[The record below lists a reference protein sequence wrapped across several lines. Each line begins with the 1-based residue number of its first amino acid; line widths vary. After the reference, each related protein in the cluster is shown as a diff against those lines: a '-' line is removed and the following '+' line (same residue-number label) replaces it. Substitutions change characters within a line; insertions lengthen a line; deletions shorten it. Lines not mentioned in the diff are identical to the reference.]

1 MKLLDL
7 IKIDNR
13 FEKSVNLT
21 LDLYVQ
27 DKIDGYIPT
36 RSSVNVLDTYINE
49 VRNFSGNRATVLIG
63 PYGKGK
69 SHLLLVL
76 LSILSQT
83 CQMSAINKLVQRIS
97 AVNPDAAAHINDV
110 MENQGQFLPVLI
122 SAGGNNSL
130 NQAFMRGLTT
140 ALTRDGLDDVVPDNY
155 YTESIK
161 IIRNWQQNFADTY
174 KAFQRKLGKEKI
186 DTFIKRLGHYD
197 EKALELFRAVYPE
210 LTSGGVFNPL
220 IENEVISVYQS
231 VNRVLREKYGY
242 AGIYII
248 FDEFSKYIEGH
259 SVENFAD
266 DMKVLQDMCEL
277 CNASHDE
284 QLHLTCVAHKSIKTY
299 GSALPTE
306 ILNSF
311 KGVEGRLKEV
321 YFVVSSQNNYELI
334 SDAISKTPAFDNWA
348 RGNKIYSELIEETF
362 TLKAFRSLFTPSDYN
377 EIVGKGCFPLTPV
390 AAMLLLSLSEKIA
403 QNERTIFTYIAS
415 KDSNGLARHIEKS
428 NTDKFVGVD
437 SVYDYFVP
445 LFKEEV
451 QVGIHHEW
459 LKADYALSQIKNT
472 AEAAVIKSIAVI
484 RMINNADEITASE
497 KFIAL
502 ATGLDKPK
510 VQDALTR
517 LCDKKLIE
525 FKNRTGAYEFKN
537 NVGVDVEQAIAECIK
552 KRFSKA
558 DACSVLADVVKEKCI
573 LPKKH
578 NQTFCMTRYFN
589 FAYMTYAQ
597 YMNLKDLSY
606 LTWSNHPDGVII
618 MILPSDDLESA
629 AVEKHTKEIAD
640 PCLITC
646 LPNTTSTCDEMAKYY
661 LAVSSLRDNSA
672 FIEDNLV
679 IKKELETLAE
689 EAVLALNEW
698 VRDTYYPLRS
708 IYGMDGQISIGPKG
722 LNRLVSDICDAAY
735 HFTPRI
741 NHELINRHEVTA
753 QIAKAR
759 NTILDEL
766 LNGKDISKYDDG
778 TSAESTI
785 FRAVMVHTK
794 NDENMWHVRNE
805 LDQFVSGCVDRKE
818 SFDIIVSKLT
828 CAPYGMRRGVLAFYI
843 LDSLLRLENMPIIYF
858 NKKEVALDLETLNNI
873 VKHPKDYSLYVELE
887 TAQKNEYIRA
897 LESLYSDYSEY
908 CREVDKKNRLAKISC
923 MMQSWYRSLPQTSKT
938 FGNPDHEK
946 QDIKSIIAF
955 RKLFADIYLNPHEII
970 FERLPKIFKT
980 QTATDTV
987 AAVKKAKTEIDLH
1000 IRIVRNTAIKI
1011 IRETFKFAEEAD
1023 LQQSLL
1029 AWYDNLPDVAKN
1041 SIFSARTGSLI
1052 EYVQAVDTGNED
1064 DIASKIVRKTT
1075 GMFIEDWK
1083 PDFENIFKDELE
1095 KAVDEVLSKKESN
1108 IDTSQKILLMSD
1120 DGTPVEKF
1128 YEFNSDSLSATA
1140 TFFKN
1145 ALEDMMEE
1153 YDGIL
1158 EKNEKIGVL
1167 MDAIKKLMA

>member
-21 LDLYVQ
+21 LDLYAQ

-36 RSSVNVLDTYINE
+36 RSSINILDLYINE

-97 AVNPDAAAHINDV
+97 AVNPSAATHINDV

-122 SAGGNNSL
+122 NAGSNSTL
-130 NQAFMRGLTT
+130 NQAFMRGLTS
-140 ALTRDGLDDVVPDNY
+140 ALIRDGLGDVIPDNY
-155 YTESIK
+155 YTESVK
-161 IIRNWQQNFADTY
+161 MLRNWQKNFPDTY
-174 KAFQRKLGKEKI
+174 KAFQKKLGKEKV
-186 DTFIKRLGHYD
+186 DSFFKKLESYD
-197 EKALELFRAVYPE
+197 EKALEFFRAVYPE
-210 LTSGGVFNPL
+210 LTSGAVFNPL
-220 IENEVISVYQS
+220 IDNEVISVYQS
-231 VNRVLREKYGY
+231 VNRVLREKHGY

-259 SVENFAD
+259 AVEGFAD

-277 CNASHDE
+277 CNASKDE

-299 GSALPTE
+299 GSALPAE

-311 KGVEGRLKEV
+311 KGVEGRLKEI

-348 RGNKIYSELIEETF
+348 KSNRLYKTLIEKTYE
-362 TLKAFRSLFTPSDYN
+362 LKAFSSLFTPEDYK

-390 AAMLLLSLSEKIA
+390 AAMLLLHLSEKIA

-415 KDSNGLARHIEKS
+415 KDSSGLVRYIAKS
-428 NTDKFVGVD
+428 QNDKFVGVD

-445 LFKEEV
+445 LFKDEV

-459 LKADYALSQIKNT
+459 LKADYALSQSET
-472 AEAAVIKSIAVI
+472 AVEAAVIKSIAVI
-484 RMINNADEITASE
+484 RMVNNADEITASE
-497 KFIAL
+497 KFIIL
-502 ATGLDKPK
+502 ATGLYRAD
-510 VQDALTR
+510 VQAALAR
-517 LCDKKLIE
+517 LSDKKLIE
-525 FKNRTGAYEFKN
+525 FKTRTGAYEFKN
-537 NVGVDVEQAIAECIK
+537 NVGVDVEQAIADCMK

-558 DACSVLADVVKEKCI
+558 DPCSVLANVVKEKYI

-597 YMNLKDLSY
+597 YLNLKDLSY
-606 LTWSNHPDGVII
+606 LTWPNRPDGVIVMI
-618 MILPSDDLESA
+618 MPSEEIDRA
-629 AVEKHTKEIAD
+629 AVEEHTKEIAD

-646 LPNTTSTCDEMAKYY
+646 LPNTSATCDETAKYY
-661 LAVSSLRDNSA
+661 LAVSSLHENSV
-672 FIEDNLV
+672 FIENNLV
-679 IKKELETLAE
+679 IKKELEKLAD
-689 EAVLALNEW
+689 EAVMALNEW
-698 VRDTYYPLRS
+698 VKATYYPLQTV
-708 IYGMDGQISIGPKG
+708 YGMDGPITIGPKG
-722 LNRLVSDICDAAY
+722 LNRLVSDICDSAY

-741 NHELINRHEVTA
+741 NHELINRHEITA
-753 QIAKAR
+753 QVARAR

-766 LNGKDISKYDDG
+766 LNGKDISKYNDG

-794 NDENMWHVRNE
+794 NDENMRQVRKE
-805 LDQFVSGCVDRKE
+805 LEQFFAGCVNHKE
-818 SFDIIVSKLT
+818 SFDVLVTRLT
-828 CAPYGMRRGVLAFYI
+828 RAPYGMRRGVLPFYI
-843 LDSLLRLENMPIIYF
+843 LDSLLRLENMPIIYL
-858 NKKEVALDLETLNNI
+858 NKREVVLDLETINNI
-873 VKHPKDYSLYVELE
+873 IKHPKDYFLYVELE
-887 TAQKNEYIRA
+887 TAQKTEYIHA
-897 LESLYSDYSEY
+897 LEALFSDYGEY
-908 CREVDKKNRLAKISC
+908 CREIDKKNRLAKVSC

-938 FGNPDHEK
+938 FEKPDHDG
-946 QDIKSIIAF
+946 QDIKGIIAF
-955 RKLFADIYLNPHEII
+955 RKLFTDIYLNPREII
-970 FERLPKIFKT
+970 FERLPKIFGSGT
-980 QTATDTV
+980 TTDTV
-987 AAVKKAKTEIDLH
+987 AAVQMTKTEIDSH
-1000 IRIVRNTAIKI
+1000 IRFVRDTAVKI
-1011 IRETFKFAEEAD
+1011 IRNTFGFAEETD

-1029 AWYDNLPDVAKN
+1029 TWYDNLPKVAKN
-1041 SIFSARTGSLI
+1041 SIFSTRANNLI
-1052 EYVQAVDTGNED
+1052 EYVQAVDTGDTD
-1064 DIASKIVRKTT
+1064 DIASKIVRKIT

-1083 PDFENIFKDELE
+1083 PGFEGKFEDELKE
-1095 KAVDEVLSKKESN
+1095 TVDEVLSKKE
-1108 IDTSQKILLMSD
+1108 DAVGAAQKILLISD
-1120 DGTPVEKF
+1120 DGTPVERF
-1128 YEFNSDSLSATA
+1128 YDFDAENLSATA

-1158 EKNEKIGVL
+1158 ENNEKIGVL
-1167 MDAIKKLMA
+1167 MEAIKKLMT

>member
-1 MKLLDL
+1 MKLLEL

-36 RSSVNVLDTYINE
+36 RSSVNILDSYINE
-49 VRNFSGNRATVLIG
+49 VRSFSGNRATVLIG

-97 AVNPDAAAHINDV
+97 AVNLDAATHISDV
-110 MENQGQFLPVLI
+110 IENTGQFLPVLI
-122 SAGGNNSL
+122 NASGNNSL
-130 NQAFMRGLTT
+130 NQAFMRGLTS
-140 ALTRDGLDDVVPDNY
+140 ALTRDGLEDVIPDNY
-155 YTESIK
+155 YTESVK
-161 IIRNWQQNFADTY
+161 MLQNWQQNFPDTY
-174 KAFQRKLGKEKI
+174 KSFQKKLGKEKI
-186 DTFIKRLGHYD
+186 DSFIKKLESFD
-197 EKALELFRAVYPE
+197 EKSLEFFRAIYPK
-210 LTSGGVFNPL
+210 LTSGSVFNPL
-220 IENEVISVYQS
+220 IDNEIISVYQS
-231 VNRVLREKYGY
+231 VNRILREKHGY

-259 SVENFAD
+259 AVEGFAD
-266 DMKVLQDMCEL
+266 DMKVLQDICEL
-277 CNASHDE
+277 CNASKDE

-299 GSALPTE
+299 GSALPAE

-348 RGNKIYSELIEETF
+348 KGNQLYADLIEKSYA
-362 TLKAFRSLFTPSDYN
+362 LKAFSSLFTPGDYN

-390 AAMLLLSLSEKIA
+390 AAMLLLNLSEKIA

-428 NTDKFVGVD
+428 KNDKFVGVD

-459 LKADYALSQIKNT
+459 LKADYALSQIKT
-472 AEAAVIKSIAVI
+472 TVEAAVIKSIAVI
-484 RMINNADEITASE
+484 RMINNTDEIIASE
-497 KFIAL
+497 KFITL
-502 ATGLDKPK
+502 AIGLNKSN
-510 VQDALTR
+510 VQDALAR
-517 LCDKKLIE
+517 LSDKKLIE
-525 FKNRTGAYEFKN
+525 LKTRTGAYEFKN
-537 NVGVDVEQAIAECIK
+537 NVGVDVEQAITDCMK

-558 DACSVLADVVKEKCI
+558 DPCSVLANVVKEKYI

-606 LTWSNHPDGVII
+606 LTWPNRPDGVIV
-618 MILPSDDLESA
+618 MMMPSEEIDHA
-629 AVEKHTKEIAD
+629 AVEAHTKEIAD
-640 PCLITC
+640 PCLIAC
-646 LPNTTSTCDEMAKYY
+646 LPNASATCDEIAKYY
-661 LAVSSLRDNSA
+661 LAVSSLHNNST

-679 IKKELETLAE
+679 IKKELEKLSDET
-689 EAVLALNEW
+689 VMALNEW
-698 VRDTYYPLRS
+698 VKDTYYPPKNV
-708 IYGMDGQISIGPKG
+708 YGMDGPIAIGPKG
-722 LNRLVSDICDAAY
+722 LNRLISDICDTAY

-753 QIAKAR
+753 QVAKAR
-759 NTILDEL
+759 NMILDEL
-766 LNGKDISKYDDG
+766 LNGKDISKYDNG

-794 NDENMWHVRNE
+794 NDENMRRVRTE
-805 LDQFVSGCVDRKE
+805 LDQFFASCVNQKK
-818 SFDIIVSKLT
+818 SFDIIMTRLT
-828 CAPYGMRRGVLAFYI
+828 RAPYGMRRGILPFYI
-843 LDSLLRLENMPIIYF
+843 LDSLLRLENMPIIYL
-858 NKKEVALDLETLNNI
+858 NKKEVVLDLETVNNI

-887 TAQKNEYIRA
+887 TAQKAEYFRA
-897 LESLYSDYSEY
+897 LETLFSDYSEY
-908 CREVDKKNRLAKISC
+908 CREVDKRNRLAKISC

-938 FGNPDHEK
+938 FEYPDHDG
-946 QDIKSIIAF
+946 QDVKSIIAF
-955 RKLFADIYLNPHEII
+955 RKLFTDIYLNPREII
-970 FERLPKIFKT
+970 FERLPKIFRSAT
-980 QTATDTV
+980 TTDTV
-987 AAVKKAKTEIDLH
+987 AAVQMVKTEIDFH
-1000 IRIVRNTAIKI
+1000 IRFVRSTAIKI
-1011 IRETFKFAEEAD
+1011 IRNTFGFAEEAN

-1029 AWYDNLPDVAKN
+1029 TWYDNLPEVAKN
-1041 SIFSARTGSLI
+1041 SIFSARANSLI
-1052 EYVQAVDTGNED
+1052 EYIQAVDTGDAD
-1064 DIASKIVRKTT
+1064 DIASKIVKKTT

-1083 PDFENIFKDELE
+1083 PNFEIKFEEALKE
-1095 KAVDEVLSKKESN
+1095 AVDEVLSKEEAVGP
-1108 IDTSQKILLMSD
+1108 SQKILLISD
-1120 DGTPVEKF
+1120 DGTSVERF
-1128 YEFNSDSLSATA
+1128 YDFNAESLSTTA
-1140 TFFKN
+1140 NFFKN
-1145 ALEDMMEE
+1145 ALEDVMEE

-1158 EKNEKIGVL
+1158 ENNEKIGIL
-1167 MDAIKKLMA
+1167 MDAIKKLIN

>member
-1 MKLLDL
+1 MKLLEL

-36 RSSVNVLDTYINE
+36 RSSVNILDSYINE
-49 VRNFSGNRATVLIG
+49 VRSFSGNRATVLIG

-97 AVNPDAAAHINDV
+97 AVNLDAAAHISDV
-110 MENQGQFLPVLI
+110 IENTGQFLPVLI
-122 SAGGNNSL
+122 NASGNNSL
-130 NQAFMRGLTT
+130 NQAFMRGLTS
-140 ALTRDGLDDVVPDNY
+140 ALTRDGLEDVIPDNY
-155 YTESIK
+155 YTESVK
-161 IIRNWQQNFADTY
+161 MLQNWQQNFPDTY
-174 KAFQRKLGKEKI
+174 KSFQKKLGKEKI
-186 DTFIKRLGHYD
+186 DSFIKKLESFD
-197 EKALELFRAVYPE
+197 EKSLEFFRAIYPE
-210 LTSGGVFNPL
+210 LTSGSVFNPL
-220 IENEVISVYQS
+220 IDNEIISVYQS
-231 VNRVLREKYGY
+231 VNRILREKHGY

-259 SVENFAD
+259 AVEGFAD

-277 CNASHDE
+277 CNASKDE

-299 GSALPTE
+299 GSALPAE

-348 RGNKIYSELIEETF
+348 KGNQLYAELIEKSYA
-362 TLKAFRSLFTPSDYN
+362 LKAFRSLFTPGDYN

-390 AAMLLLSLSEKIA
+390 AAMLLLNLSEKIA

-415 KDSNGLARHIEKS
+415 KDSNSLARHIKKS
-428 NTDKFVGVD
+428 KNDKFVGVD

-459 LKADYALSQIKNT
+459 LKADYALSQIKT
-472 AEAAVIKSIAVI
+472 AVEAAVIKSITVI

-497 KFIAL
+497 KFITL
-502 ATGLDKPK
+502 AIGLNKSD
-510 VQDALTR
+510 VQAALTR
-517 LCDKKLIE
+517 LSDKKLIE
-525 FKNRTGAYEFKN
+525 FKTRTGTYEFKN
-537 NVGVDVEQAIAECIK
+537 NVGVDVEQAIADCMK

-558 DACSVLADVVKEKCI
+558 DPCSVLADVVKEKYI

-606 LTWSNHPDGVII
+606 LTWSNRPDGVIVMI
-618 MILPSDDLESA
+618 MPSEDIDRA
-629 AVEKHTKEIAD
+629 AVESHTKEIAD

-646 LPNTTSTCDEMAKYY
+646 LPNSSATCDEIARYY
-661 LAVSSLRDNSA
+661 LAVSSLHNNST

-679 IKKELETLAE
+679 IKKELEKLSDET
-689 EAVLALNEW
+689 VMALNEW
-698 VRDTYYPLRS
+698 VKDTYYPPKN
-708 IYGMDGQISIGPKG
+708 IYGMDGPIAIGPKG
-722 LNRLVSDICDAAY
+722 LNRLISDICDTAY

-753 QIAKAR
+753 QVAKAK

-766 LNGKDISKYDDG
+766 INGKDTSKYDNG

-785 FRAVMVHTK
+785 FRAVMVHTQ
-794 NDENMWHVRNE
+794 NDENMRRVRTE
-805 LDQFVSGCVDRKE
+805 LDQFFASCVNQKN
-818 SFDIIVSKLT
+818 SFDFIMTRLT
-828 CAPYGMRRGVLAFYI
+828 RAPYGMRRGVLPFYI
-843 LDSLLRLENMPIIYF
+843 LDSLLRLENMPIIYL
-858 NKKEVALDLETLNNI
+858 NKKEVVLDLETVNNI

-887 TAQKNEYIRA
+887 TAQKAEYVHA
-897 LESLYSDYSEY
+897 LETLFSDYSEY

-938 FGNPDHEK
+938 FEYPDHDG
-946 QDIKSIIAF
+946 QDVKSIIAF
-955 RKLFADIYLNPHEII
+955 RKLFTDIYLNPREII
-970 FERLPKIFKT
+970 FERLPKIFRSAT
-980 QTATDTV
+980 TTDTV
-987 AAVKKAKTEIDLH
+987 AAVQMVKTEIDFH
-1000 IRIVRNTAIKI
+1000 IRFVRSTAIKI
-1011 IRETFKFAEEAD
+1011 IRNTFGFAEEAN

-1029 AWYDNLPDVAKN
+1029 TWYDNLPEVAKN
-1041 SIFSARTGSLI
+1041 SIFSARANSLI
-1052 EYVQAVDTGNED
+1052 EYIQAVDTGDAD
-1064 DIASKIVRKTT
+1064 DIASKIVKKTT
-1075 GMFIEDWK
+1075 GMFIEDWR
-1083 PDFENIFKDELE
+1083 PDFEIKFEEALKE
-1095 KAVDEVLSKKESN
+1095 AVDEVLSKEEAVG
-1108 IDTSQKILLMSD
+1108 TSQKILLMSD
-1120 DGTPVEKF
+1120 DGTSVERF
-1128 YEFNSDSLSATA
+1128 YDFNAENLSTTA
-1140 TFFKN
+1140 NFFKN
-1145 ALEDMMEE
+1145 ALEDVMEE

-1158 EKNEKIGVL
+1158 ENNEKIGIL
-1167 MDAIKKLMA
+1167 MDAIKKLIN

>member
-161 IIRNWQQNFADTY
+161 MIRNWQQNFADTY

-311 KGVEGRLKEV
+311 KGVGGRLKEV

-445 LFKEEV
+445 LFKEEG

-646 LPNTTSTCDEMAKYY
+646 LPNTTSTCDEMTKYY

>member
-1 MKLLDL
+1 MKLLEL
-7 IKIDNR
+7 VKIDNR

-21 LDLYVQ
+21 LDLHVQ

-36 RSSVNVLDTYINE
+36 RSSVNVLDAYINE

-97 AVNPDAAAHINDV
+97 AVNPDAAAHINNV

-122 SAGGNNSL
+122 NTGGNSSL
-130 NQAFMRGLTT
+130 NQAFMRGLTS
-140 ALTRDGLDDVVPDNY
+140 ALTRDGLDDVIPDNF

-161 IIRNWQQNFADTY
+161 MIQNWRQNFQDTY
-174 KAFQRKLGKEKI
+174 MAFQKTLGKETI
-186 DTFIKRLGHYD
+186 DSFIKRLEHFD
-197 EKALELFRAVYPE
+197 EKALEFFRTVYPE

-220 IENEVISVYQS
+220 IDNEVISVYQS
-231 VNRVLREKYGY
+231 VNRILREKYGY
-242 AGIYII
+242 TGIYVV

-259 SVENFAD
+259 TVEGFAD
-266 DMKVLQDMCEL
+266 DMKILQDMCEL
-277 CNASHDE
+277 CNASRDE

-299 GSALPTE
+299 GSALPAE

-334 SDAISKTPAFDNWA
+334 SDAISKTPAFDNWVN
-348 RGNKIYSELIEETF
+348 GNQAFKDLIEETY
-362 TLKAFRSLFTPSDYN
+362 TLKAFSSLFTPSDYN

-390 AAMLLLSLSEKIA
+390 AAMLLLNLSEKIA

-415 KDSNGLARHIEKS
+415 KDSNGLVRRIEKS
-428 NTDKFVGVD
+428 KNDKFVGVD

-459 LKADYALSQIKNT
+459 LKADYALSQIKN
-472 AEAAVIKSIAVI
+472 ASEAAVIKSIAII
-484 RMINNADEITASE
+484 RMINNADEIVAST
-497 KFIAL
+497 KFITL
-502 ATGLDKPK
+502 ATGLDKSD
-510 VQDALTR
+510 VQVALEC
-517 LCDKKLIE
+517 LSDKKLIE
-525 FKNRTGAYEFKN
+525 FKTRTGAYEFKN

-558 DACSVLADVVKEKCI
+558 DPCSVLANVVKEKYI

-589 FAYMTYAQ
+589 FAYMTYVQ

-606 LTWSNHPDGVII
+606 LTWPNRPDGVIVMI
-618 MILPSDDLESA
+618 MPSEEIDRA
-629 AVEKHTKEIAD
+629 AVEEHTREIAD

-646 LPNTTSTCDEMAKYY
+646 LPNTSATCDEATKYY
-661 LAVSSLRDNSA
+661 LAVRSLHDNNT

-679 IKKELETLAE
+679 IKKELEKLSE
-689 EAVLALNEW
+689 ETILALNEW
-698 VRDTYYPLRS
+698 VRDTYYPLRNV
-708 IYGMDGQISIGPKG
+708 YGMDGQITIGPKG
-722 LNRLVSDICDAAY
+722 LNRLVSDICDTAY
-735 HFTPRI
+735 YFTPRI
-741 NHELINRHEVTA
+741 NHELINRHEVTS

-759 NTILDEL
+759 NTILNEL

-794 NDENMWHVRNE
+794 NDENMRQVRNE
-805 LDQFVSGCVDRKE
+805 LDLFIASCVNQKV
-818 SFDIIVSKLT
+818 SFDVIVTKLT
-828 CAPYGMRRGVLAFYI
+828 RAPYGMRRGVLPFYI
-843 LDSLLRLENMPIIYF
+843 LDSLLRLENMPVIYF
-858 NKKEVALDLETLNNI
+858 NKKEVVLDLETINNI
-873 VKHPKDYSLYVELE
+873 IKHPKDYSLYVELE
-887 TAQKNEYIRA
+887 TVQKAEYIHA
-897 LESLYSDYSEY
+897 LELLFSDYSEY

-938 FGNPDHEK
+938 FVDPDHDD

-955 RKLFADIYLNPHEII
+955 RKLFTDIYINPREII
-970 FERLPKIFKT
+970 FERLPKIFKAET
-980 QTATDTV
+980 SDDTV
-987 AAVKKAKTEIDLH
+987 AAVQRAKNEIDSH
-1000 IRIVRNTAIKI
+1000 ICIVRNSAINI
-1011 IRETFKFAEEAD
+1011 IRETFGFDEDTD

-1029 AWYDNLPDVAKN
+1029 AWYDNLPEVAKN
-1041 SIFSARTGSLI
+1041 SIFSARTSSLI
-1052 EYVQAVDTGNED
+1052 EYIQAVDTGNED

-1083 PDFENIFKDELE
+1083 PGFGSKFKEELKE
-1095 KAVDEVLSKKESN
+1095 AVDEILSKKSPA
-1108 IDTSQKILLMSD
+1108 IGTSQKILLMSN

-1128 YEFNSDSLSATA
+1128 YDFSPESLSTTA
-1140 TFFKN
+1140 TFFKS
-1145 ALEDMMEE
+1145 ALEDILEE
-1153 YDGIL
+1153 YDGVL

-1167 MDAIKKLMA
+1167 MDAIKKMMA

>member
-13 FEKSVNLT
+13 FEKSVNLA

-83 CQMSAINKLVQRIS
+83 CQMSAVNKLVQRIS
-97 AVNPDAAAHINDV
+97 AVNPDAAAHISDV

-161 IIRNWQQNFADTY
+161 MIRNWQQNFVDTY

-186 DTFIKRLGHYD
+186 DTFIKRLGRYD
-197 EKALELFRAVYPE
+197 ENALEFFRAVYPE

-220 IENEVISVYQS
+220 IENEVLSVYQS
-231 VNRVLREKYGY
+231 VNRILREKYGY

-259 SVENFAD
+259 AIESFAD

-277 CNASHDE
+277 CNASRDE

-334 SDAISKTPAFDNWA
+334 SDAISKTPAFDKWA
-348 RGNKIYSELIEETF
+348 RDNKIYSELVEETY
-362 TLKAFRSLFTPSDYN
+362 TLKAFRSLFTPADYN

-390 AAMLLLSLSEKIA
+390 AAMLLLNLSEKIA

-415 KDSNGLARHIEKS
+415 KDSNGLARRVEKS

-451 QVGIHHEW
+451 QIGIHHEW

-472 AEAAVIKSIAVI
+472 SEAAVIKSIAII

-497 KFIAL
+497 KFITL

-597 YMNLKDLSY
+597 YMNLNDLSY
-606 LTWSNHPDGVII
+606 LTWPNRPDGVIVMI
-618 MILPSDDLESA
+618 MPSEDLKSA
-629 AVEKHTKEIAD
+629 DVEKHTKEIAD

-661 LAVSSLRDNSA
+661 LAVNSLRDNSA

-689 EAVLALNEW
+689 EAILALNEW

-722 LNRLVSDICDAAY
+722 LNRLVSDICDVAY

-794 NDENMWHVRNE
+794 NDENMRHVRNE
-805 LDQFVSGCVDRKE
+805 LDQFVSNCVDHKG

-858 NKKEVALDLETLNNI
+858 NKKEVVLDLETINNI

-938 FGNPDHEK
+938 FGNPDHAK

-980 QTATDTV
+980 QTAIDTV
-987 AAVKKAKTEIDLH
+987 AAVKNTKTEIDSH
-1000 IRIVRNTAIKI
+1000 IRIIRNTAIKI

-1083 PDFENIFKDELE
+1083 PDFENVFKDELE
-1095 KAVDEVLSKKESN
+1095 KAVDEVLSKKGSN
-1108 IDTSQKILLMSD
+1108 IGTSQKILLMSD

-1145 ALEDMMEE
+1145 ALEDIMEE
-1153 YDGIL
+1153 YDGVL

>member
-1 MKLLDL
+1 MKLLEL
-7 IKIDNR
+7 VKIDNR

-36 RSSVNVLDTYINE
+36 RSSVNVLDAYINE

-122 SAGGNNSL
+122 NASSNSSL
-130 NQAFMRGLTT
+130 NQAFMRGLTY
-140 ALTRDGLDDVVPDNY
+140 ALTRDGLDDVIPDNFY
-155 YTESIK
+155 RESIK
-161 IIRNWQQNFADTY
+161 MIQNWRQNFPDTY
-174 KAFQRKLGKEKI
+174 KEFQKKLGKEAI
-186 DTFIKRLGHYD
+186 DAFTKRLEHFD
-197 EKALELFRAVYPE
+197 EKALEFFRTVYPE

-220 IENEVISVYQS
+220 IDNEVISVYQS
-231 VNRVLREKYGY
+231 VNRILREKYGY

-259 SVENFAD
+259 TVEGFAD

-277 CNASHDE
+277 CNASRDE
-284 QLHLTCVAHKSIKTY
+284 QLHLTCVAHKSIKAY
-299 GSALPTE
+299 GSALPAE

-334 SDAISKTPAFDNWA
+334 SDAISKTPAFDNWSN
-348 RGNKIYSELIEETF
+348 GNQAYKDLIEETY
-362 TLKAFRSLFTPSDYN
+362 TLKAFSSLFTPLDYN
-377 EIVGKGCFPLTPV
+377 KIVGKGCFPLTPV
-390 AAMLLLSLSEKIA
+390 AAMLLLNLSEKIA

-415 KDSNGLARHIEKS
+415 KDSNGLARYIAKS
-428 NTDKFVGVD
+428 KNDKFVGVD
-437 SVYDYFVP
+437 SVYNYFVP
-445 LFKEEV
+445 LFKEEA
-451 QVGIHHEW
+451 QAGIHHEW
-459 LKADYALSQIKNT
+459 LKADYALSQIKNAT
-472 AEAAVIKSIAVI
+472 EAAVIKSIAII
-484 RMINNADEITASE
+484 RMINNADEIVASE

-502 ATGLDKPK
+502 ATGLNKSD
-510 VQDALTR
+510 VQLALACLST
-517 LCDKKLIE
+517 KKLIE
-525 FKNRTGAYEFKN
+525 FKTRTGAYEFKN
-537 NVGVDVEQAIAECIK
+537 NVGVDVEQAIADCIK

-558 DACSVLADVVKEKCI
+558 DPCSVLADVVKEKYI

-589 FAYMTYAQ
+589 IAYMTYAQ
-597 YMNLKDLSY
+597 YMNLKALSY
-606 LTWSNHPDGVII
+606 LTWPNRPDGVIVMI
-618 MILPSDDLESA
+618 MPSEEIDRA
-629 AVEKHTKEIAD
+629 AVEKHTREIAD

-646 LPNTTSTCDEMAKYY
+646 LPNTLATCDEAAKFY
-661 LAVSSLRDNSA
+661 LAVSSLHDNNT

-679 IKKELETLAE
+679 IKKELEKLAE
-689 EAVLALNEW
+689 ETILALNEW
-698 VRDTYYPLRS
+698 VRDTYYPLQN
-708 IYGMDGQISIGPKG
+708 IYGMDGQITIGPKG

-735 HFTPRI
+735 YSTPRI

-759 NTILDEL
+759 NTILNEL

-785 FRAVMVHTK
+785 FRAVMIHTK
-794 NDENMWHVRNE
+794 NDENMRQVRTE
-805 LDQFVSGCVDRKE
+805 LDQFIAGCVNCKV
-818 SFDIIVSKLT
+818 SFDIIVTKLT
-828 CAPYGMRRGVLAFYI
+828 RAPYGMRRGVLPFYI
-843 LDSLLRLENMPIIYF
+843 LDCLLRLENMPVIYF
-858 NKKEVALDLETLNNI
+858 NKKEVVLDLETINNI

-887 TAQKNEYIRA
+887 TIQKAEYIHA
-897 LESLYSDYSEY
+897 LELLFSDYSEY
-908 CREVDKKNRLAKISC
+908 CREVDKKNRLAKVSC

-938 FGNPDHEK
+938 FADPDHDD

-955 RKLFADIYLNPHEII
+955 RKLFADVYINPREII
-970 FERLPKIFKT
+970 FERLPNIFQAET
-980 QTATDTV
+980 FADTV
-987 AAVKKAKTEIDLH
+987 AAVQKAKNEIDSH
-1000 IRIVRNTAIKI
+1000 ICIVRNSAIKI
-1011 IRETFKFAEEAD
+1011 IRETFGFDEDTD

-1029 AWYDNLPDVAKN
+1029 TWYDNLPEVARN
-1041 SIFSARTGSLI
+1041 SIFSARTSSLI

-1083 PDFENIFKDELE
+1083 PGFGSKFQEELKE
-1095 KAVDEVLSKKESN
+1095 AVDEILSKKES
-1108 IDTSQKILLMSD
+1108 TVGASQKILLMSN

-1128 YEFNSDSLSATA
+1128 YDFNPESLSTTA
-1140 TFFKN
+1140 TFFKS
-1145 ALEDMMEE
+1145 ALEDIMDE
-1153 YDGIL
+1153 YDSVL

-1167 MDAIKKLMA
+1167 MDAIRKLMA

>member
-1 MKLLDL
+1 MKLLEL

-36 RSSVNVLDTYINE
+36 RSSVNILDSYINE
-49 VRNFSGNRATVLIG
+49 VRSFSGNRATVLIG

-97 AVNPDAAAHINDV
+97 AVNLDAAAHISDV
-110 MENQGQFLPVLI
+110 IENKGQFLPVLI
-122 SAGGNNSL
+122 NASGNNSL
-130 NQAFMRGLTT
+130 NQAFMRGLTS
-140 ALTRDGLDDVVPDNY
+140 ALTRDGLDDVIPDNY
-155 YTESIK
+155 YTESVK
-161 IIRNWQQNFADTY
+161 MLQNWQQNFPDTY
-174 KAFQRKLGKEKI
+174 KSFQKKLGKEKI
-186 DTFIKRLGHYD
+186 DSFIKKLESYD
-197 EKALELFRAVYPE
+197 EKALEFFRTVYPE
-210 LTSGGVFNPL
+210 LTSGSMFNPL
-220 IENEVISVYQS
+220 IDNEIISVYQS
-231 VNRVLREKYGY
+231 VNRILRKKHGY

-259 SVENFAD
+259 AVEGFAD

-277 CNASHDE
+277 CNASKDE

-299 GSALPTE
+299 GSALPAE

-321 YFVVSSQNNYELI
+321 HFVVSTQNNYELI
-334 SDAISKTPAFDNWA
+334 SDAISKTLAFDSWA
-348 RGNKIYSELIEETF
+348 KSNQFYADLIEKSYA
-362 TLKAFRSLFTPSDYN
+362 LKAFRSLFTPEDYN

-390 AAMLLLSLSEKIA
+390 AAMLLLNLSEKIA

-428 NTDKFVGVD
+428 KNDKFVGVD

-459 LKADYALSQIKNT
+459 LKADYALSQIKT
-472 AEAAVIKSIAVI
+472 IVEAAIIKSIAVI
-484 RMINNADEITASE
+484 RMINNTDEIIASE
-497 KFIAL
+497 KFITL
-502 ATGLDKPK
+502 AIGLNKSDI
-510 VQDALTR
+510 QDALVR
-517 LCDKKLIE
+517 LSDKKLIE

-537 NVGVDVEQAIAECIK
+537 NVGVDVEQAITDCMK
-552 KRFSKA
+552 KRFFKA
-558 DACSVLADVVKEKCI
+558 DPCSVLADVVKEKYI

-606 LTWSNHPDGVII
+606 LTWPNRPDGVIV
-618 MILPSDDLESA
+618 MMMPSEEIDRA
-629 AVEKHTKEIAD
+629 AVEAHTKEIAD

-646 LPNTTSTCDEMAKYY
+646 LPNASATCDEIAKYY
-661 LAVSSLRDNSA
+661 LAISSLHNNNT

-679 IKKELETLAE
+679 IKKELEKLSDET
-689 EAVLALNEW
+689 VMALNEW
-698 VRDTYYPLRS
+698 VKDTYYPLKNV
-708 IYGMDGQISIGPKG
+708 YGMDGPIAIGPKG
-722 LNRLVSDICDAAY
+722 LNRLISDICDTAY

-753 QIAKAR
+753 QVAKAR

-766 LNGKDISKYDDG
+766 LNGKDISKYDNG

-785 FRAVMVHTK
+785 FRAVMVHTQ
-794 NDENMWHVRNE
+794 NDENMQRVRTE
-805 LDQFVSGCVDRKE
+805 LDQFFASCVDQKK
-818 SFDIIVSKLT
+818 SFDIIMTRLT
-828 CAPYGMRRGVLAFYI
+828 RAPYGMRRGVLPFYI
-843 LDSLLRLENMPIIYF
+843 LDSLLRLENMPIIYL
-858 NKKEVALDLETLNNI
+858 NKKEVVLDLETVNNI

-887 TAQKNEYIRA
+887 TAQKTEYVRA
-897 LESLYSDYSEY
+897 LETLFSDYSEY
-908 CREVDKKNRLAKISC
+908 CREVDKRNRLAKISC

-938 FGNPDHEK
+938 FEYPDHDG
-946 QDIKSIIAF
+946 QDVKSIIAF
-955 RKLFADIYLNPHEII
+955 RKLFTDIYLNPREII
-970 FERLPKIFKT
+970 FVRLPKIFKFVT
-980 QTATDTV
+980 TTDTV
-987 AAVKKAKTEIDLH
+987 AAVQTVKTEIDFH
-1000 IRIVRNTAIKI
+1000 IRFVRSTAIKI
-1011 IRETFKFAEEAD
+1011 IRNTFGFAEEAN

-1029 AWYDNLPDVAKN
+1029 TWYDNLPEVAKN
-1041 SIFSARTGSLI
+1041 SIFSARANSLI
-1052 EYVQAVDTGNED
+1052 EYIQAVDTGDAD
-1064 DIASKIVRKTT
+1064 DIASKIVKKTT

-1083 PDFENIFKDELE
+1083 PDFEIKFEEALKE
-1095 KAVDEVLSKKESN
+1095 AVDEVLSKEEAVG
-1108 IDTSQKILLMSD
+1108 TSQKILLMSD
-1120 DGTPVEKF
+1120 DGTSVERF
-1128 YEFNSDSLSATA
+1128 YDFNAENLSTTA
-1140 TFFKN
+1140 NFFKN
-1145 ALEDMMEE
+1145 ALEDVMEE

-1158 EKNEKIGVL
+1158 ENNEKIGVL
-1167 MDAIKKLMA
+1167 MDAIKKLIN

>member
-1 MKLLDL
+1 MKLLEL
-7 IKIDNR
+7 VKIDNR

-21 LDLYVQ
+21 LDLHVQ

-36 RSSVNVLDTYINE
+36 RSSVNVLDAYINE

-97 AVNPDAAAHINDV
+97 AVNPDAAAHINNV

-122 SAGGNNSL
+122 NTGGNSSL
-130 NQAFMRGLTT
+130 NQAFMRGLTS
-140 ALTRDGLDDVVPDNY
+140 ALTRDGLDDVIPDNF

-161 IIRNWQQNFADTY
+161 MIQNWRQNFHDTY
-174 KAFQRKLGKEKI
+174 MAFQKTLGKETI
-186 DTFIKRLGHYD
+186 DSFIKRLEHFD
-197 EKALELFRAVYPE
+197 EKALEFFRTVYPE

-220 IENEVISVYQS
+220 IDNEVISVYQS
-231 VNRVLREKYGY
+231 VNRILREKYGY
-242 AGIYII
+242 TGIYVV

-259 SVENFAD
+259 TVEGFAD
-266 DMKVLQDMCEL
+266 DMKILQDMCEL
-277 CNASHDE
+277 CNASRDE

-299 GSALPTE
+299 GSALPAE

-334 SDAISKTPAFDNWA
+334 SDAISKTPAFDNWVN
-348 RGNKIYSELIEETF
+348 GNQAFKDLIEETY
-362 TLKAFRSLFTPSDYN
+362 TLKAFSSLFTPSDYN

-390 AAMLLLSLSEKIA
+390 AAMLLLNLSEKIA

-415 KDSNGLARHIEKS
+415 KDSNGLVRRIEKS
-428 NTDKFVGVD
+428 KNDKFVGVD

-459 LKADYALSQIKNT
+459 LKADYALSQIKN
-472 AEAAVIKSIAVI
+472 ASEAAVIKSIAII
-484 RMINNADEITASE
+484 RMINNADEIVAST
-497 KFIAL
+497 KFITL
-502 ATGLDKPK
+502 ATGLDKSD
-510 VQDALTR
+510 VQVALEC
-517 LCDKKLIE
+517 LSDKKLIE
-525 FKNRTGAYEFKN
+525 FKTRTGAYEFKN

-558 DACSVLADVVKEKCI
+558 DPCSVLANVVKEKYI

-589 FAYMTYAQ
+589 FAYMTYVQ

-606 LTWSNHPDGVII
+606 LTWPNRPDGVIVMI
-618 MILPSDDLESA
+618 MPSEEIDRA
-629 AVEKHTKEIAD
+629 AVEEHTREIAD

-646 LPNTTSTCDEMAKYY
+646 LPNTSATCDEATKYY
-661 LAVSSLRDNSA
+661 LAVRSLHDNNT

-679 IKKELETLAE
+679 IKKELEKLSE
-689 EAVLALNEW
+689 ETILALNEW
-698 VRDTYYPLRS
+698 VRDTYYPLRNV
-708 IYGMDGQISIGPKG
+708 YGMDGQITIGPKG
-722 LNRLVSDICDAAY
+722 LNRLVSDICDTAY
-735 HFTPRI
+735 YFTPRI
-741 NHELINRHEVTA
+741 NHELINRHEVTS

-759 NTILDEL
+759 NTILNEL

-794 NDENMWHVRNE
+794 NDENMRQVRNE
-805 LDQFVSGCVDRKE
+805 LDRFIASCVNQKV
-818 SFDIIVSKLT
+818 SFDVIVTKLT
-828 CAPYGMRRGVLAFYI
+828 RAPYGMRRGVLPFYI
-843 LDSLLRLENMPIIYF
+843 LDSLLRLENMPVIYF
-858 NKKEVALDLETLNNI
+858 NKKEVVLDLETINNI
-873 VKHPKDYSLYVELE
+873 IKHPKDYSLYVELE
-887 TAQKNEYIRA
+887 TVQKAEYIHA
-897 LESLYSDYSEY
+897 LELLFSDYSEY

-938 FGNPDHEK
+938 FVDPDHDD

-955 RKLFADIYLNPHEII
+955 RKLFTDIYINPREII
-970 FERLPKIFKT
+970 FERLPKIFKAET
-980 QTATDTV
+980 SDDTV
-987 AAVKKAKTEIDLH
+987 AAVQRAKNEIDSH
-1000 IRIVRNTAIKI
+1000 ICIVRNSAINI
-1011 IRETFKFAEEAD
+1011 IRETFGFDEDTD

-1029 AWYDNLPDVAKN
+1029 AWYDNLPEVAKN
-1041 SIFSARTGSLI
+1041 SIFSARTSSLI
-1052 EYVQAVDTGNED
+1052 EYIQAVDTGNED

-1083 PDFENIFKDELE
+1083 PGFGSKFKEELKE
-1095 KAVDEVLSKKESN
+1095 AVDEILSKKSPA
-1108 IDTSQKILLMSD
+1108 IGTSQKILLMSN

-1128 YEFNSDSLSATA
+1128 YDFSPESLSTTA
-1140 TFFKN
+1140 TFFKS
-1145 ALEDMMEE
+1145 ALEDILEE
-1153 YDGIL
+1153 YDGVL

-1167 MDAIKKLMA
+1167 MDAIKKMMA

>member
-1 MKLLDL
+1 MKLLEL

-36 RSSVNVLDTYINE
+36 RSSVNVLDSYINE

-122 SAGGNNSL
+122 SAGGNSSL

-140 ALTRDGLDDVVPDNY
+140 ALTRDGLDDVVPDNF

-161 IIRNWQQNFADTY
+161 MIQNWQQNFTDTY
-174 KAFQRKLGKEKI
+174 KAFQKKLGKEKI
-186 DTFIKRLGHYD
+186 DAFTKRLERYD
-197 EKALELFRAVYPE
+197 EKALEFFRAVYPE

-231 VNRVLREKYGY
+231 VNRILREKHGY

-259 SVENFAD
+259 AVESFAD

-277 CNASHDE
+277 CNASRDE

-311 KGVEGRLKEV
+311 KGVEGRLKEI
-321 YFVVSSQNNYELI
+321 YFVVSAQNNYELI

-348 RGNKIYSELIEETF
+348 TGNKVYTDLIEETY
-362 TLKAFRSLFTPSDYN
+362 TLKAFSSLFTPADYN
-377 EIVGKGCFPLTPV
+377 KIVGKGCFPLTPV
-390 AAMLLLSLSEKIA
+390 AAMLLLNLSEKIA

-428 NTDKFVGVD
+428 KNDKFVGVD
-437 SVYDYFVP
+437 SVYNYFVP

-502 ATGLDKPK
+502 ATGLDKSE
-510 VQDALTR
+510 VQAALAR

-525 FKNRTGAYEFKN
+525 FKTRTGAYEFKN

-558 DACSVLADVVKEKCI
+558 DPCSVLADVVKEKCI

-606 LTWSNHPDGVII
+606 LTWPNRPDGVIVMI
-618 MILPSDDLESA
+618 MPSEEIDRA
-629 AVEKHTKEIAD
+629 AVEEHTREIAD
-640 PCLITC
+640 SCLITC
-646 LPNTTSTCDEMAKYY
+646 LPNTTATCDEVAKYY
-661 LAVSSLRDNSA
+661 LAVSSLHDNST

-679 IKKELETLAE
+679 IKKELEKLAE

-698 VRDTYYPLRS
+698 VRDTYYPLQN
-708 IYGMDGQISIGPKG
+708 IYGMDGQIAIGPKG

-794 NDENMWHVRNE
+794 NDENMRQVRTE
-805 LDQFVSGCVDRKE
+805 LDQFVAGCVDQKE
-818 SFDIIVSKLT
+818 SFDIIVSRLT
-828 CAPYGMRRGVLAFYI
+828 RAPYGMRRGVLAFYI
-843 LDSLLRLENMPIIYF
+843 LDSLLRLENMPIIYL
-858 NKKEVALDLETLNNI
+858 NKKEVVLDLETINNI

-887 TAQKNEYIRA
+887 TAQKVEYIHA
-897 LESLYSDYSEY
+897 LETLFSDYSEY

-938 FGNPDHEK
+938 FADPDHEK

-955 RKLFADIYLNPHEII
+955 RKLFADIYLNPREII

-980 QTATDTV
+980 QTAADTV
-987 AAVKKAKTEIDLH
+987 TAVKQAKTEIDSH

-1011 IRETFKFAEEAD
+1011 IRETFGFAEDAD

-1029 AWYDNLPDVAKN
+1029 SWYDNLPEVAKN
-1041 SIFSARTGSLI
+1041 SIFSARTSSLI

-1083 PDFENIFKDELE
+1083 PGFGNKFEDELKE
-1095 KAVDEVLSKKESN
+1095 AVDEVLSKKGSAAGA
-1108 IDTSQKILLMSD
+1108 SQKILLMSD

-1128 YEFNSDSLSATA
+1128 YDFNSENLSATA

-1145 ALEDMMEE
+1145 ALEDVMEE
-1153 YDGIL
+1153 YEGVL
-1158 EKNEKIGVL
+1158 ENNEKIGVL
-1167 MDAIKKLMA
+1167 MDAIKKLMG

>member
-1 MKLLDL
+1 MKLLEL

-36 RSSVNVLDTYINE
+36 RSSVNVLDSYINE

-97 AVNPDAAAHINDV
+97 AVNPDAAAHISDV

-122 SAGGNNSL
+122 SAGGNSSL

-161 IIRNWQQNFADTY
+161 MIQNWQQNFTDTY
-174 KAFQRKLGKEKI
+174 KAFQKKLGKEKI
-186 DTFIKRLGHYD
+186 DAFTKRLERYD
-197 EKALELFRAVYPE
+197 EKALGLFRAVYPE

-231 VNRVLREKYGY
+231 VNRILREKHGY

-259 SVENFAD
+259 TVESFAD

-277 CNASHDE
+277 CNASRDE

-299 GSALPTE
+299 GSALPAE

-348 RGNKIYSELIEETF
+348 KGNKVYTDLIEETY
-362 TLKAFRSLFTPSDYN
+362 TLKAFSSLFTPADYN

-390 AAMLLLSLSEKIA
+390 AAMLLLNLSEKIA

-428 NTDKFVGVD
+428 KNDIFVGVD
-437 SVYDYFVP
+437 SVYNYFVP

-459 LKADYALSQIKNT
+459 LKADYALSQIRNT

-497 KFIAL
+497 KFITL
-502 ATGLDKPK
+502 ATGLDKSD
-510 VQDALTR
+510 VQAALAR

-525 FKNRTGAYEFKN
+525 FKTRTGAYEFKN

-558 DACSVLADVVKEKCI
+558 DPCSVLADVVKEKCV

-578 NQTFCMTRYFN
+578 NQTFCITRYFN

-597 YMNLKDLSY
+597 YLNLKDLSY
-606 LTWSNHPDGVII
+606 LTWPNRPDGVIVMI
-618 MILPSDDLESA
+618 MPSEEIDRA
-629 AVEKHTKEIAD
+629 AVEEHTRKIAD

-646 LPNTTSTCDEMAKYY
+646 LPNSMATCDEMAKYY
-661 LAVSSLRDNSA
+661 LAVSSLHDNST

-679 IKKELETLAE
+679 IKKELEKLAE
-689 EAVLALNEW
+689 EAILALNEW
-698 VRDTYYPLRS
+698 VRNTYYPLQN
-708 IYGMDGQISIGPKG
+708 IYGMDGQIAIGPKG

-785 FRAVMVHTK
+785 VRAVMVHTK
-794 NDENMWHVRNE
+794 NDENMRQVRTE
-805 LDQFVSGCVDRKE
+805 LDQFVAGCVDHKE
-818 SFDIIVSKLT
+818 SFDIIVSRLT
-828 CAPYGMRRGVLAFYI
+828 RAPYGMRRGVLAFYI
-843 LDSLLRLENMPIIYF
+843 LDSLLRLENMPIIYL
-858 NKKEVALDLETLNNI
+858 NKKEVVLDLETINNI

-887 TAQKNEYIRA
+887 TAQKVEYIHA
-897 LESLYSDYSEY
+897 LETLFSDYSEY

-938 FGNPDHEK
+938 FADPDHEK

-955 RKLFADIYLNPHEII
+955 RKLFADIYLNPREII
-970 FERLPKIFKT
+970 FERLPMIFKAH
-980 QTATDTV
+980 TATDTV
-987 AAVKKAKTEIDLH
+987 TAVKQAKSEIDSH

-1011 IRETFKFAEEAD
+1011 IRETFGFAEEAD

-1029 AWYDNLPDVAKN
+1029 AWYDNLPEVAKN
-1041 SIFSARTGSLI
+1041 SIFSARTSSLI

-1083 PDFENIFKDELE
+1083 PGFGNKFEDELKE
-1095 KAVDEVLSKKESN
+1095 AVDEVLSKKGSAAGA
-1108 IDTSQKILLMSD
+1108 SQKILLMSD
-1120 DGTPVEKF
+1120 DGTPVERF
-1128 YEFNSDSLSATA
+1128 YDFDSESLSATA

-1153 YDGIL
+1153 YDGVL
-1158 EKNEKIGVL
+1158 ENNEKIGVL
-1167 MDAIKKLMA
+1167 MEAIKKLMA

>member
-1 MKLLDL
+1 MKLLEL
-7 IKIDNR
+7 VKIDNR

-21 LDLYVQ
+21 LDLHVQ

-36 RSSVNVLDTYINE
+36 RSSVNVLDAYINE

-97 AVNPDAAAHINDV
+97 AVNPDAAAHINNV

-122 SAGGNNSL
+122 NTGGNSSL
-130 NQAFMRGLTT
+130 NQAFMRGLTS
-140 ALTRDGLDDVVPDNY
+140 ALTRDGLDDVIPDNF

-161 IIRNWQQNFADTY
+161 MIQNWRQNFQDTY
-174 KAFQRKLGKEKI
+174 IAFQKTLGKETI
-186 DTFIKRLGHYD
+186 DSFIKRLEHFD
-197 EKALELFRAVYPE
+197 EKALEFFRTVYPE

-220 IENEVISVYQS
+220 IDNEVISVYQS
-231 VNRVLREKYGY
+231 VNRILREKYGY
-242 AGIYII
+242 TGIYVV

-259 SVENFAD
+259 TVEGFAD
-266 DMKVLQDMCEL
+266 DMKILQDMCEL
-277 CNASHDE
+277 CNASRDE

-299 GSALPTE
+299 GSALPAE

-334 SDAISKTPAFDNWA
+334 SDAISKTPAFDNWVN
-348 RGNKIYSELIEETF
+348 GNQAFKDLIEETY
-362 TLKAFRSLFTPSDYN
+362 TLKAFSSLFTPSDYN

-390 AAMLLLSLSEKIA
+390 AAMLLLNLSEKIA

-415 KDSNGLARHIEKS
+415 KDSNGLVRRIEKS
-428 NTDKFVGVD
+428 KNDKFVGVD

-459 LKADYALSQIKNT
+459 LKADYALSQIKN
-472 AEAAVIKSIAVI
+472 ASEAAVIKSIAII
-484 RMINNADEITASE
+484 RMINNADEIVAST
-497 KFIAL
+497 KFITL
-502 ATGLDKPK
+502 ATGLDKSD
-510 VQDALTR
+510 VQVALEC
-517 LCDKKLIE
+517 LSDKKLIE
-525 FKNRTGAYEFKN
+525 FKTRTGAYEFKN

-558 DACSVLADVVKEKCI
+558 DPCSVLANVVKEKYI

-589 FAYMTYAQ
+589 FAYMTYVQ

-606 LTWSNHPDGVII
+606 LTWPNRPDGVIVMI
-618 MILPSDDLESA
+618 MPSEEIDRA
-629 AVEKHTKEIAD
+629 AVEEHTREIAD

-646 LPNTTSTCDEMAKYY
+646 LPNTSATCDEATKYY
-661 LAVSSLRDNSA
+661 LAVRSLHDNNT

-679 IKKELETLAE
+679 IKKELEKLSE
-689 EAVLALNEW
+689 ETILALNEW
-698 VRDTYYPLRS
+698 VRDTYYPLRNV
-708 IYGMDGQISIGPKG
+708 YGMDGQITIGPKG
-722 LNRLVSDICDAAY
+722 LNRLVSDICDTAY
-735 HFTPRI
+735 YFTPRI
-741 NHELINRHEVTA
+741 NHELINRHEVTS

-759 NTILDEL
+759 NTILNEL

-794 NDENMWHVRNE
+794 NDENMRQVRNE
-805 LDQFVSGCVDRKE
+805 LDRFIASCVNQKV
-818 SFDIIVSKLT
+818 SFDVIVTKLT
-828 CAPYGMRRGVLAFYI
+828 RAPYGMRRGVLPFYI
-843 LDSLLRLENMPIIYF
+843 LDSLLRLENMPVIYF
-858 NKKEVALDLETLNNI
+858 NKKEVVLDLETINNI
-873 VKHPKDYSLYVELE
+873 IKHPKDYSLYVELE
-887 TAQKNEYIRA
+887 TVQKAEYIHA
-897 LESLYSDYSEY
+897 LELLFSDYSEY

-938 FGNPDHEK
+938 FVDPDHDD

-955 RKLFADIYLNPHEII
+955 RKLFTDIYINPREII
-970 FERLPKIFKT
+970 FERLPKIFKAET
-980 QTATDTV
+980 SDDTV
-987 AAVKKAKTEIDLH
+987 AAVQRAKNEIDSH
-1000 IRIVRNTAIKI
+1000 ICIVRNSAINI
-1011 IRETFKFAEEAD
+1011 IRETFGFDEDTD

-1029 AWYDNLPDVAKN
+1029 AWYDNLPEVAKN
-1041 SIFSARTGSLI
+1041 SIFSARTSSLI
-1052 EYVQAVDTGNED
+1052 EYIQAVDTGNED

-1083 PDFENIFKDELE
+1083 PGFGSKFKEELKE
-1095 KAVDEVLSKKESN
+1095 AVDEILSKKSPA
-1108 IDTSQKILLMSD
+1108 IGASQKILLMSN

-1128 YEFNSDSLSATA
+1128 YDFSPESLSTTA
-1140 TFFKN
+1140 TFFKS
-1145 ALEDMMEE
+1145 ALEDILEE
-1153 YDGIL
+1153 YDGVL

-1167 MDAIKKLMA
+1167 MDAIKKMMA

>member
-1 MKLLDL
+1 MKLFEL

-36 RSSVNVLDTYINE
+36 RSSVNVLDSYINE

-83 CQMSAINKLVQRIS
+83 CQLSAINKLVQRIS

-122 SAGGNNSL
+122 SAGGNSSL

-140 ALTRDGLDDVVPDNY
+140 ALTRDGLDDVVPDNF

-161 IIRNWQQNFADTY
+161 MIQNWQQNFSDTY
-174 KAFQRKLGKEKI
+174 KAFQKKLGKEKV
-186 DTFIKRLGHYD
+186 DAFTKRLERYD
-197 EKALELFRAVYPE
+197 EKALEFFRAVYPE
-210 LTSGGVFNPL
+210 LTSGGIFNPL
-220 IENEVISVYQS
+220 IDNEVISVYQS
-231 VNRVLREKYGY
+231 VNRILREKHGY
-242 AGIYII
+242 TGIYII

-259 SVENFAD
+259 TVESFAD
-266 DMKVLQDMCEL
+266 DMKVLQDICEL
-277 CNASHDE
+277 CNASRDE

-299 GSALPTE
+299 GSALPAE

-348 RGNKIYSELIEETF
+348 KGNKVYTDLIEETY
-362 TLKAFRSLFTPSDYN
+362 TLKAFSSLFTPADYN

-390 AAMLLLSLSEKIA
+390 AAMLLLNLSEKIA

-428 NTDKFVGVD
+428 KNDKFVGVD
-437 SVYDYFVP
+437 SVYNYFVP

-497 KFIAL
+497 KFITL
-502 ATGLDKPK
+502 ATGLDQSE
-510 VQDALTR
+510 VQAALAR

-525 FKNRTGAYEFKN
+525 FKTRTGAFEFKN

-558 DACSVLADVVKEKCI
+558 DPCSVLADVVKEKCI

-606 LTWSNHPDGVII
+606 LTWSNRPDGVIVMI
-618 MILPSDDLESA
+618 MPSEEIDRA
-629 AVEKHTKEIAD
+629 AVEEHTKEIAD

-646 LPNTTSTCDEMAKYY
+646 LPNSTATCDEMAKYY
-661 LAVSSLRDNSA
+661 LAVSSLHDNST

-679 IKKELETLAE
+679 IKKELEKLAE

-698 VRDTYYPLRS
+698 VRDTYYPLQN
-708 IYGMDGQISIGPKG
+708 IYGMDGQIAIGPKG

-794 NDENMWHVRNE
+794 NDENMRQARAE
-805 LDQFVSGCVDRKE
+805 LDQFVAGCVDHKE
-818 SFDIIVSKLT
+818 SFDIIVSRLT
-828 CAPYGMRRGVLAFYI
+828 RAPYGMRRGVLAFYI
-843 LDSLLRLENMPIIYF
+843 LDSLLRLENMPIIYL
-858 NKKEVALDLETLNNI
+858 NKKEVVLDLETINNI

-887 TAQKNEYIRA
+887 TAQKVEYIHA
-897 LESLYSDYSEY
+897 LETLFSDYSEY

-938 FGNPDHEK
+938 FADPDHEK
-946 QDIKSIIAF
+946 QEIKSIIAF
-955 RKLFADIYLNPHEII
+955 RKLFADIYLNPREII
-970 FERLPKIFKT
+970 FERLPKIFKAH
-980 QTATDTV
+980 TATDTV
-987 AAVKKAKTEIDLH
+987 TAVKQAKTEIDSH
-1000 IRIVRNTAIKI
+1000 IRIVRNAAIKI
-1011 IRETFKFAEEAD
+1011 IRETFGFAEEAD

-1029 AWYDNLPDVAKN
+1029 AWYDNLPEVAKN
-1041 SIFSARTGSLI
+1041 SIFSARTSSLI
-1052 EYVQAVDTGNED
+1052 EYVQSVDTGNED

-1083 PDFENIFKDELE
+1083 PDFGNKFEDELKE
-1095 KAVDEVLSKKESN
+1095 AVDEVLSKKGSAAGA
-1108 IDTSQKILLMSD
+1108 SQKILLMSD

-1128 YEFNSDSLSATA
+1128 YDFNSENLSATA

-1153 YDGIL
+1153 YEGVL
-1158 EKNEKIGVL
+1158 ENNEKIGIL
-1167 MDAIKKLMA
+1167 MDAIKKLMG

>member
-1 MKLLDL
+1 MKLLEL

-36 RSSVNVLDTYINE
+36 RSSVNVLDSYINE

-97 AVNPDAAAHINDV
+97 AVNPDAAAHISDV

-122 SAGGNNSL
+122 SAGGNSSL

-161 IIRNWQQNFADTY
+161 MIQNWQQNFTDTY
-174 KAFQRKLGKEKI
+174 KAFQKKLGKEKI
-186 DTFIKRLGHYD
+186 DAFTKRLERYD

-231 VNRVLREKYGY
+231 VNRIPREKHGY

-259 SVENFAD
+259 TVESFAD

-277 CNASHDE
+277 CNASRDE

-299 GSALPTE
+299 GSALPAE

-348 RGNKIYSELIEETF
+348 KGNKVYTDLIEETY
-362 TLKAFRSLFTPSDYN
+362 TLKAFSSLFTPADYN

-390 AAMLLLSLSEKIA
+390 AALLLLNLSEKIA

-428 NTDKFVGVD
+428 KNDKFVGVD
-437 SVYDYFVP
+437 SVYNYFVP

-459 LKADYALSQIKNT
+459 LKADYALSQIRNT

-497 KFIAL
+497 KFITL
-502 ATGLDKPK
+502 ATGLDKFD
-510 VQDALTR
+510 VQAALAR

-525 FKNRTGAYEFKN
+525 FKTRTGAYEFKN

-558 DACSVLADVVKEKCI
+558 DPCSVLADVVKEKCI

-578 NQTFCMTRYFN
+578 NQTFCITRYFN

-597 YMNLKDLSY
+597 YLNLKDLSY
-606 LTWSNHPDGVII
+606 LTWPNRPDGVIVMI
-618 MILPSDDLESA
+618 MPSEEIDRA
-629 AVEKHTKEIAD
+629 AVEEHTRKIAD

-646 LPNTTSTCDEMAKYY
+646 LPNSMGTCDEMAKYY
-661 LAVSSLRDNSA
+661 LAVSSLHDNST

-679 IKKELETLAE
+679 IKKELEKLAE
-689 EAVLALNEW
+689 EAILALNEW
-698 VRDTYYPLRS
+698 VRNTYYPLQN
-708 IYGMDGQISIGPKG
+708 IYGMDGQIAIGPKG

-794 NDENMWHVRNE
+794 NDENMRQVRTE
-805 LDQFVSGCVDRKE
+805 LDQFVAGCVDHKE
-818 SFDIIVSKLT
+818 SFDIIVSRLT
-828 CAPYGMRRGVLAFYI
+828 RAPYGMRRGVLAFYI
-843 LDSLLRLENMPIIYF
+843 LDSLLRLENMPIIYL
-858 NKKEVALDLETLNNI
+858 NKKEVVLDLETINNI

-887 TAQKNEYIRA
+887 TAQKVEYIHA
-897 LESLYSDYSEY
+897 LETLFSDYSEY
-908 CREVDKKNRLAKISC
+908 CRDVDKKNRLAKISC

-938 FGNPDHEK
+938 FADPDHEK

-955 RKLFADIYLNPHEII
+955 RKLFADIYLNPREII
-970 FERLPKIFKT
+970 FERLPMIFKAH
-980 QTATDTV
+980 TATDTV
-987 AAVKKAKTEIDLH
+987 TAVKQAKSEIDSH
-1000 IRIVRNTAIKI
+1000 IRIVRNMAIKI
-1011 IRETFKFAEEAD
+1011 IRETFGFAEEAD

-1029 AWYDNLPDVAKN
+1029 AWYDNLPEVAKN
-1041 SIFSARTGSLI
+1041 SIFSARTSSLI

-1083 PDFENIFKDELE
+1083 PGFGNKFEDELKE
-1095 KAVDEVLSKKESN
+1095 AVDEVLSKKGSAAGA
-1108 IDTSQKILLMSD
+1108 SQKILLMSD
-1120 DGTPVEKF
+1120 DGTPVERF
-1128 YEFNSDSLSATA
+1128 YDFDSESLSATA

-1153 YDGIL
+1153 YDGVL
-1158 EKNEKIGVL
+1158 ENNEKIGVL
-1167 MDAIKKLMA
+1167 MEAIKKLMA

>member
-1 MKLLDL
+1 MKLLEL

-36 RSSVNVLDTYINE
+36 RSSVNILDSYINE
-49 VRNFSGNRATVLIG
+49 VRSFSGNRATVLIG

-83 CQMSAINKLVQRIS
+83 CQMSAIKKLVQRIS
-97 AVNPDAAAHINDV
+97 AVNPDAASHISDV

-122 SAGGNNSL
+122 NASGNNSL
-130 NQAFMRGLTT
+130 NQAFMRGLTS
-140 ALTRDGLDDVVPDNY
+140 ALVRDGLDDVIPDNY
-155 YTESIK
+155 YTESVK
-161 IIRNWQQNFADTY
+161 MLLNWQQNFPDTY
-174 KAFQRKLGKEKI
+174 KLFQRKLNKETI
-186 DTFIKRLGHYD
+186 DSFIKKLESYD
-197 EKALELFRAVYPE
+197 EKALEFFRAVYPE
-210 LTSGGVFNPL
+210 LTSGGMFNPL
-220 IENEVISVYQS
+220 IDNEVISVYQS
-231 VNRVLREKYGY
+231 VNRILREKHGY

-259 SVENFAD
+259 AVEGFAD
-266 DMKVLQDMCEL
+266 DMKILQDMCEL
-277 CNASHDE
+277 CNASKDE

-299 GSALPTE
+299 GAALSAE

-334 SDAISKTPAFDNWA
+334 SDAISKTPAFDSWA
-348 RGNKIYSELIEETF
+348 KGNQLYADLIEKSYA
-362 TLKAFRSLFTPSDYN
+362 LKAFSSLFTPGDYN

-390 AAMLLLSLSEKIA
+390 AAMLLLNLSEKIA

-415 KDSNGLARHIEKS
+415 KDANGLARHVEKS
-428 NTDKFVGVD
+428 KNDKFVGVD

-459 LKADYALSQIKNT
+459 LKADYALSQIKT
-472 AEAAVIKSIAVI
+472 AVEAAVIKSIAVI

-497 KFIAL
+497 KFITL
-502 ATGLDKPK
+502 ATGLNKADI
-510 VQDALTR
+510 QIALAHLSDR
-517 LCDKKLIE
+517 KLIE
-525 FKNRTGAYEFKN
+525 FKARTGAYEFKN
-537 NVGVDVEQAIAECIK
+537 NVGVDIEQAIADCMK

-558 DACSVLADVVKEKCI
+558 DPCSVLANVVKERYI

-606 LTWSNHPDGVII
+606 LTWPNRPDGVIV
-618 MILPSDDLESA
+618 MMMPSEEIDRA
-629 AVEKHTKEIAD
+629 AVEAHTKEISD

-646 LPNTTSTCDEMAKYY
+646 LPNVSVTCDEIAKYY
-661 LAVSSLRDNSA
+661 LAVSSLHNNST

-679 IKKELETLAE
+679 IKKELEKLAE
-689 EAVLALNEW
+689 ETIIALNEW
-698 VRDTYYPLRS
+698 VKNTYYPLQN
-708 IYGMDGQISIGPKG
+708 IYSMDGPIAIGPKG
-722 LNRLVSDICDAAY
+722 LNRLVSDICDTAY

-753 QIAKAR
+753 QVAKAR

-766 LNGKDISKYDDG
+766 LNGKDVSKYDNG

-785 FRAVMVHTK
+785 FRAVMIHTQS
-794 NDENMWHVRNE
+794 DENMRRVRAE
-805 LDQFVSGCVDRKE
+805 LEQFFASCVNQKK
-818 SFDIIVSKLT
+818 SFDIIITRLT
-828 CAPYGMRRGVLAFYI
+828 RAPYGMRLGVLPFYI
-843 LDSLLRLENMPIIYF
+843 LDSLLRLENMPIIYL
-858 NKKEVALDLETLNNI
+858 NKKEVVLDLETVNNI

-887 TAQKNEYIRA
+887 TVQKAEYVHA
-897 LESLYSDYSEY
+897 LETLFSDYSEY

-938 FGNPDHEK
+938 FEDPDRDD

-955 RKLFADIYLNPHEII
+955 RKLFTDIYLNPREII
-970 FERLPKIFKT
+970 FERLPKIFKS
-980 QTATDTV
+980 TATTDTI
-987 AAVKKAKTEIDLH
+987 AAVQVVKNEIDSH
-1000 IRIVRNTAIKI
+1000 IHFVRETAIKI
-1011 IRETFKFAEEAD
+1011 IRDTFGFAEETN

-1029 AWYDNLPDVAKN
+1029 TWYDNLPEVAKN
-1041 SIFSARTGSLI
+1041 SIFSARVSSLI
-1052 EYVQAVDTGNED
+1052 EYIQAVDTGDTD

-1083 PDFENIFKDELE
+1083 SGFESKFKDELKE
-1095 KAVDEVLSKKESN
+1095 AVDEVLSKKEN
-1108 IDTSQKILLMSD
+1108 AVDTSQKILLMSD
-1120 DGTPVEKF
+1120 DGTSVERF
-1128 YEFNSDSLSATA
+1128 YDFDAENLSATA
-1140 TFFKN
+1140 TFFRN
-1145 ALEDMMEE
+1145 ALEDVMEE

-1158 EKNEKIGVL
+1158 ENNEKIGVL
-1167 MDAIKKLMA
+1167 MDAIKKLMT

>member
-1 MKLLDL
+1 MKLLEL
-7 IKIDNR
+7 VKIDNR

-21 LDLYVQ
+21 LDLHVQ

-36 RSSVNVLDTYINE
+36 RSSVNVLDAYINE

-83 CQMSAINKLVQRIS
+83 CQMSAINKLVQHIS
-97 AVNPDAAAHINDV
+97 AVNPDAAAHINNV

-122 SAGGNNSL
+122 NTGGNSSL
-130 NQAFMRGLTT
+130 NQAFMRGLTS
-140 ALTRDGLDDVVPDNY
+140 ALTRDGLDDVIPDNF

-161 IIRNWQQNFADTY
+161 MIQNWRQNFQDTY
-174 KAFQRKLGKEKI
+174 MAFQKTLGKETI
-186 DTFIKRLGHYD
+186 DSFIKRLEHFD
-197 EKALELFRAVYPE
+197 EKALEFFRTVYPE

-220 IENEVISVYQS
+220 IDNEVISVYQS
-231 VNRVLREKYGY
+231 VNRILREKYGY
-242 AGIYII
+242 TGIYVV

-259 SVENFAD
+259 TVEGFAD
-266 DMKVLQDMCEL
+266 DMKILQDMCEL
-277 CNASHDE
+277 CNASRDE

-299 GSALPTE
+299 GSALPAE

-334 SDAISKTPAFDNWA
+334 SDAISKTPAFDNWVN
-348 RGNKIYSELIEETF
+348 GNQAFKDLIEETY
-362 TLKAFRSLFTPSDYN
+362 TLKAFSSLFTPSDYN

-390 AAMLLLSLSEKIA
+390 AAMLLLNLSEKIA

-415 KDSNGLARHIEKS
+415 KDSNGLVRRIEKS
-428 NTDKFVGVD
+428 KNDKFVGVD

-459 LKADYALSQIKNT
+459 LKADYALSQIKN
-472 AEAAVIKSIAVI
+472 ASEAAVIKSIAII
-484 RMINNADEITASE
+484 RMINNADEIVAST
-497 KFIAL
+497 KFITL
-502 ATGLDKPK
+502 ATGLDKSD
-510 VQDALTR
+510 VQVALEC
-517 LCDKKLIE
+517 LSDKKLIE
-525 FKNRTGAYEFKN
+525 FKTRTGAYEFKN

-558 DACSVLADVVKEKCI
+558 DPCSVLANVVKEKYI

-589 FAYMTYAQ
+589 FAYMTYVQ

-606 LTWSNHPDGVII
+606 LTWPNRPDGVIVMI
-618 MILPSDDLESA
+618 MPSEEIDRA
-629 AVEKHTKEIAD
+629 AVEEHTREIAD

-646 LPNTTSTCDEMAKYY
+646 LPNTSATCDEATKYY
-661 LAVSSLRDNSA
+661 LAVRSLHDNNT

-679 IKKELETLAE
+679 IKKELEKLSE
-689 EAVLALNEW
+689 ETILALNEW
-698 VRDTYYPLRS
+698 VRDTYYPLRNV
-708 IYGMDGQISIGPKG
+708 YGMDGQITIGPKG
-722 LNRLVSDICDAAY
+722 LNRLVSDICDTAY
-735 HFTPRI
+735 YFTPRI
-741 NHELINRHEVTA
+741 NHELINRHEVTS

-759 NTILDEL
+759 NTILNEL

-794 NDENMWHVRNE
+794 NDENMRQVRNE
-805 LDQFVSGCVDRKE
+805 LDRFIASCVNQKV
-818 SFDIIVSKLT
+818 SFDVIVTKLT
-828 CAPYGMRRGVLAFYI
+828 RAPYGMRRGVLPFYI
-843 LDSLLRLENMPIIYF
+843 LDSLLRLENMPVIYF
-858 NKKEVALDLETLNNI
+858 NKKEVVLDLETINNI
-873 VKHPKDYSLYVELE
+873 IKHPKDYSLYVELE
-887 TAQKNEYIRA
+887 TVQKAEYIHA
-897 LESLYSDYSEY
+897 LELLFSDYSEY

-938 FGNPDHEK
+938 FVDPDHDD

-955 RKLFADIYLNPHEII
+955 RKLFTDIYINPREII
-970 FERLPKIFKT
+970 FERLPKIFKAET
-980 QTATDTV
+980 SDDTV
-987 AAVKKAKTEIDLH
+987 AAVQRAKNEIDSH
-1000 IRIVRNTAIKI
+1000 ICIVRNSAINI
-1011 IRETFKFAEEAD
+1011 IRETFGFDEDTD

-1029 AWYDNLPDVAKN
+1029 AWYDNLPELAKN
-1041 SIFSARTGSLI
+1041 SIFSARTSSLI
-1052 EYVQAVDTGNED
+1052 EYIQAVDTGNED

-1083 PDFENIFKDELE
+1083 PGFGSKFKEELKE
-1095 KAVDEVLSKKESN
+1095 AVDEILSKKSPA
-1108 IDTSQKILLMSD
+1108 IGTSQKILLMSN

-1128 YEFNSDSLSATA
+1128 YDFSPESLSTTA
-1140 TFFKN
+1140 TFFKS
-1145 ALEDMMEE
+1145 ALEDILEE
-1153 YDGIL
+1153 YDGVL

-1167 MDAIKKLMA
+1167 MDAIKKMMA

>member
-1 MKLLDL
+1 MKLLEL

-36 RSSVNVLDTYINE
+36 RSSVNILDSYINE
-49 VRNFSGNRATVLIG
+49 VRSFSGNRATVLIG

-97 AVNPDAAAHINDV
+97 AVNLDAAAHISDV
-110 MENQGQFLPVLI
+110 IENTGQFLPVLI
-122 SAGGNNSL
+122 NASGNNSL
-130 NQAFMRGLTT
+130 NQAFMRGLTS
-140 ALTRDGLDDVVPDNY
+140 ALTRDGLEDVIPDNY
-155 YTESIK
+155 YTESVK
-161 IIRNWQQNFADTY
+161 MLQNWQQNFPDTY
-174 KAFQRKLGKEKI
+174 KSFQKKLGKEKI
-186 DTFIKRLGHYD
+186 DSFIKKLESFD
-197 EKALELFRAVYPE
+197 EKSLEFFRAIYPE
-210 LTSGGVFNPL
+210 LTSGSVFNPL
-220 IENEVISVYQS
+220 IDNEIISVYQS
-231 VNRVLREKYGY
+231 VNRILREKHGY

-259 SVENFAD
+259 AVESFAD

-277 CNASHDE
+277 CNASKDE

-299 GSALPTE
+299 GSALPAE

-348 RGNKIYSELIEETF
+348 KGNQLYAELIEKSYA
-362 TLKAFRSLFTPSDYN
+362 LKAFRSLFTPGDYN

-390 AAMLLLSLSEKIA
+390 AAMLLLNLSEKIA

-415 KDSNGLARHIEKS
+415 KDSNSLARHIKKS
-428 NTDKFVGVD
+428 KNDKFVGVD

-459 LKADYALSQIKNT
+459 LKADYALSQIKT
-472 AEAAVIKSIAVI
+472 AVEAAVIKSITVI

-497 KFIAL
+497 KFITL
-502 ATGLDKPK
+502 AIGLNKSD
-510 VQDALTR
+510 VQAALTR
-517 LCDKKLIE
+517 LSDKKLIE
-525 FKNRTGAYEFKN
+525 FKTRTGTYEFKN
-537 NVGVDVEQAIAECIK
+537 NVGVDVEQAIADCMK

-558 DACSVLADVVKEKCI
+558 DPCSVLADVVKEKYI

-606 LTWSNHPDGVII
+606 LTWSNRPDGVIVMI
-618 MILPSDDLESA
+618 MPSEDIDRA
-629 AVEKHTKEIAD
+629 AVESHTKEIAD

-646 LPNTTSTCDEMAKYY
+646 LPNSSATCDEIARYY
-661 LAVSSLRDNSA
+661 LAVSSLHNNST

-679 IKKELETLAE
+679 IKKELEKLSDET
-689 EAVLALNEW
+689 VMALNEW
-698 VRDTYYPLRS
+698 VKDTYYPPKN
-708 IYGMDGQISIGPKG
+708 IYGMDGPIAIGPKG
-722 LNRLVSDICDAAY
+722 LNRLISDICDTAY

-753 QIAKAR
+753 QVAKAK

-766 LNGKDISKYDDG
+766 INGKDTSKYDNG

-785 FRAVMVHTK
+785 FRAVMVHTQ
-794 NDENMWHVRNE
+794 NDENMRRVRTE
-805 LDQFVSGCVDRKE
+805 LDQFFASCVNQKN
-818 SFDIIVSKLT
+818 SFDFIMTRLT
-828 CAPYGMRRGVLAFYI
+828 RAPYGMRRGVLPFYI
-843 LDSLLRLENMPIIYF
+843 LDSLLRLENMPIIYL
-858 NKKEVALDLETLNNI
+858 NKKEVVLDLETVNNI

-887 TAQKNEYIRA
+887 TAQKAEYVHA
-897 LESLYSDYSEY
+897 LETLFSDYSEY

-938 FGNPDHEK
+938 FEYPDHDG
-946 QDIKSIIAF
+946 QDVKSIIAF
-955 RKLFADIYLNPHEII
+955 RKLFTDIYLNPREII
-970 FERLPKIFKT
+970 FERLPKIFRSAT
-980 QTATDTV
+980 TTDTV
-987 AAVKKAKTEIDLH
+987 AAVQMVKTEIDFH
-1000 IRIVRNTAIKI
+1000 IRFVRSTAIKI
-1011 IRETFKFAEEAD
+1011 IRNTFGFAEEAN

-1029 AWYDNLPDVAKN
+1029 TWYDNLPEVAKN
-1041 SIFSARTGSLI
+1041 SIFSARANSLI
-1052 EYVQAVDTGNED
+1052 EYIQAVDTGDAD
-1064 DIASKIVRKTT
+1064 DIASKIVKKTT
-1075 GMFIEDWK
+1075 GMFIEDWR
-1083 PDFENIFKDELE
+1083 PDFEIKFEEALKE
-1095 KAVDEVLSKKESN
+1095 AVDEVLSKEEAVG
-1108 IDTSQKILLMSD
+1108 TSQKILLMSD
-1120 DGTPVEKF
+1120 DGTSVERF
-1128 YEFNSDSLSATA
+1128 YDFNAENLSTTA
-1140 TFFKN
+1140 NFFKN
-1145 ALEDMMEE
+1145 ALEDVMEE

-1158 EKNEKIGVL
+1158 ENNEKIGIL
-1167 MDAIKKLMA
+1167 MDAIKKLIN